1 MAADYHAI
9 VAALDATGDH
19 LVMAHT
25 PTTADQ
31 IVYHTDSVTGIERV
45 FVNGAEVAA
54 VPLPV
59 LRADHFAQ
67 DDPPEGTPLQVNDDG
82 RVWGLVAPSGVCH
95 RGLPGCVTVESLEAG
110 GPIDWQGGQTSS
122 PLRLDDGTEIRT
134 LPLTMRGGHPDTNMT
149 AAEAK
154 AHHDDTATVVADVIA
169 WRSPAGVA
177 VSGSLRSN
185 LATDDLR
192 EMLGAAP
199 SIEIWPTERGRVLLG
214 IQLVPTPAWPVAACA
229 GDVAILESGHI
240 ETDTGPGGLADQAMS
255 PCGCDDEAQT
265 LEQRVELLERF
276 AVATLAAVPVYAT
289 LETVE
294 AE

>member
-1 MAADYHAI
+1 LAADYLSI

-19 LVMAHT
+19 LV
-25 PTTADQ
+25 D
-31 IVYHTDSVTGIERV
+31 
-45 FVNGAEVAA
+45 VAA

-59 LRADHFAQ
+59 LPAAHFTQ
-67 DDPPEGTPLQVNDDG
+67 DDPPEGTPLQVTDDG

-240 ETDTGPGGLADQAMS
+240 EADTGPGGLADQAMS
-255 PCGCDDEAQT
+255 PCGCDEAQT

-289 LETVE
+289 LETIE